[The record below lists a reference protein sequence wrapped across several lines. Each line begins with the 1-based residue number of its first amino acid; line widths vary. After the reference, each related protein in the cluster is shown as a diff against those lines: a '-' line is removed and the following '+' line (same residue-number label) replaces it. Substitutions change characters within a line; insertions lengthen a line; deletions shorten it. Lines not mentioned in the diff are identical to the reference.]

1 LKLELNTDFLVEH
14 YYNPIILTSEAH
26 KQLFKHIVW
35 VPSEV
40 EFLKKLQEN
49 RDKLE
54 KYEWWYFSKIDQT
67 TDDVSIP
74 YYDTREQEFR
84 NFFPDFVFWLK
95 DNALANSHTHC
106 QAAPAN
112 AQTKAWQRVCL
123 SNHTTKTTDKPT
135 DEKEHRSDNSTYPK
149 GGVLFSKD
157 SFVVNQTLV
166 FQIKFCGKR
175 GETEKPNE

>member
-1 LKLELNTDFLVEH
+1 DKPNNYSYNGLKLELNTDFLVEH

-40 EFLKKLQEN
+40 KFLKKLQEN

-74 YYDTREQEFR
+74 YYDTREQKYRE
-84 NFFPDFVFWLK
+84 FFPDFVFWLK
-95 DNALANSHTHC
+95 
-106 QAAPAN
+106 P
-112 AQTKAWQRVCL
+112 
-123 SNHTTKTTDKPT
+123 
-135 DEKEHRSDNSTYPK
+135 
-149 GGVLFSKD
+149 KD
-157 SFVVNQTLV
+157 SDKL
-166 FQIKFCGKR
+166 II
-175 GETEKPNE
+175 